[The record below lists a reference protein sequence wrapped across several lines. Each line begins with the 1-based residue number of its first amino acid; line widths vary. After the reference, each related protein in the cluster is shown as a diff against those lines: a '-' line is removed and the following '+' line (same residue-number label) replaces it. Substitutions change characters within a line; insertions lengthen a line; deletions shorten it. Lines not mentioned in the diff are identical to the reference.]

1 MEKKSRVIK
10 YQSLRKKISNMDVYS
25 FVEQE
30 DVAKNLP
37 PVSHL
42 SPEENPLPPSS
53 DGIKKNTLS
62 VTLDELIASHES
74 YFQESEKKEMKE
86 RYKQKQKERKR
97 REHTLTQGGI
107 LLAVFI
113 PLCLIVVAFI
123 ILFVT
128 GVF

>member
-37 PVSHL
+37 PVNHL
-42 SPEENPLPPSS
+42 ASEENPLPSS

-62 VTLDELIASHES
+62 VTLDELIASHENYS
-74 YFQESEKKEMKE
+74 QESEKKEIKE
-86 RYKQKQKERKR
+86 RYKQKQKERKKK
-97 REHTLTQGGI
+97 EHTWTQGGI
-107 LLAVFI
+107 LLLVCIPILLIIAVFI
-113 PLCLIVVAFI
+113 V
-123 ILFVT
+123 LFVT
-128 GVF
+128 GVL